1 MGWAARDGMGV
12 KSSSSYYINNRQP
25 NLSPKELEL
34 ELVRE
39 VGPRD
44 GSRAQFVCALHAV
57 SPRDR
62 WSCVLPRWQ
71 SYVNVNVNV
80 GPN

>member
-25 NLSPKELEL
+25 KELEL

-39 VGPRD
+39 VGPES
-44 GSRAQFVCALHAV
+44 SRA
-57 SPRDR
+57 
-62 WSCVLPRWQ
+62 
-71 SYVNVNVNV
+71 
-80 GPN
+80 

>member
-25 NLSPKELEL
+25 KELEL

-39 VGPRD
+39 VGPREQS
-44 GSRAQFVCALHAV
+44 GLIRLRPLRCV
-57 SPRDR
+57 STGPVVVR
-62 WSCVLPRWQ
+62 LAEMAIN
-71 SYVNVNVNV
+71 VNVNVNV